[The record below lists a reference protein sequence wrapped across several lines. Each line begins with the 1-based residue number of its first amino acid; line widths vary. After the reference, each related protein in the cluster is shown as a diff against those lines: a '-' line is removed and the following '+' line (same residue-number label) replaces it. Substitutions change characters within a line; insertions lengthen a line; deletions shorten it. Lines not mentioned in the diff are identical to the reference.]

1 MVVSISLIDNRDAQ
15 TQTQTQ
21 THRHTPD
28 HSICF
33 ISRCLMSWWPLRV
46 WAFTRWQSPC
56 YNIEVTGYAKSA
68 SPLPE
73 IRCVHLNLPNPCK
86 DRSSSSGLPY
96 PYSDPSGAVPRRV
109 GFLEPKPFIGGG
121 HRSEEVTIYPPYCHN
136 HVKWSS
142 FKYLSMHTSRKIT

>member
-1 MVVSISLIDNRDAQ
+1 MNNLKI
-15 TQTQTQ
+15 
-21 THRHTPD
+21 
-28 HSICF
+28 SICLEF
-33 ISRCLMSWWPLRV
+33 SIYDLIIPYVSLAGALCHDDLLRV

-73 IRCVHLNLPNPCK
+73 IRCVHLNLTNP
-86 DRSSSSGLPY
+86 RENRRSSSGLPY
-96 PYSDPSGAVPRRV
+96 PYNDPSGAVPRRV
-109 GFLEPKPFIGGG
+109 GFLEPKPFIRGG

-142 FKYLSMHTSRKIT
+142 FKYLFNAHQSKDYINSTIHSI